1 MEATRVRVSGWSRC
15 AQAIVRRRR
24 RFHHRRTR
32 SDQTKE
38 GHAAAKDMVTVEG
51 HDDTTVT
58 KNDGHPGQL
67 SPSRTDGR
75 IFSMRKRRV
84 GTLPSRGMG
93 PVVKVWSGMIAALGE
108 AAGDGDDGW

>member
-1 MEATRVRVSGWSRC
+1 MVTLRASYRAPSPAFPSS
-15 AQAIVRRRR
+15 
-24 RFHHRRTR
+24 
-32 SDQTKE
+32 SDQIGSDQ
-38 GHAAAKDMVTVEG
+38 GHTAAKDMVTVED

-108 AAGDGDDGW
+108 AAEDENDGW